1 VSVSSRPAPTRAL
14 VLTAGLGTRLQP
26 LTSWRAKPALPVA
39 GRTLVERIIESLASQ
54 GVDNLIL
61 NLHHLP
67 ETITAILGDGAA
79 HGVRIRYSFEQPL
92 LGSAGGP
99 RRAFS
104 LVDDDRLW
112 LVNGDTLASVDL
124 EAMAASHAGSGA
136 LVTMAVIPNPDPG
149 HYSGVL
155 IDAHGAVTGFSRRG
169 STESSWHFV
178 GTQLA
183 ERETFGGVPDGVR
196 SESVNGI
203 YPQLIASRPGAVR
216 VFRADTTFLDIGTA
230 ADYLDACVTLAG
242 ASDGAALRGART
254 SVAPDAT
261 LRSTVL
267 WDDVQVGSRVRLT
280 RCVVTSGVS
289 IPDDFTA
296 DEQAIEPGA
305 AGGLRLTPIPRR
317 N

>member
-1 VSVSSRPAPTRAL
+1 VSFRPAPATAL

-39 GRTLVERIIESLASQ
+39 GRTLVERIIDGLASQ
-54 GVDNLIL
+54 GVADLIL

-124 EAMAASHAGSGA
+124 TAMAASHATSGA
-136 LVTMAVIPNPDPG
+136 LVTMAVIPNHDPQ

-155 IDAHGAVTGFSRRG
+155 IDPSDAVTGFSRRG

-183 ERETFGGVPDGVR
+183 EREAFSDVPDGVR

-203 YPQLIASRPGAVR
+203 YRDLIASRPGAVR
-216 VFRADTTFLDIGTA
+216 VFRADTVFLDIGTP

-242 ASDGAALRGART
+242 AADGAALRGTRT
-254 SVAPDAT
+254 TVAPDAT

-267 WDDVQVGSRVRLT
+267 WDDVRVGSRARLT

-289 IPDDFTA
+289 IPDDFA
-296 DEQAIEPGA
+296 AEEQAIEPGA
-305 AGGLRLTPIPRR
+305 AGGLRLTPIPRHNR
-317 N
+317 G

>member
-1 VSVSSRPAPTRAL
+1 VSFRPAPATAL

-39 GRTLVERIIESLASQ
+39 GRTLVERIVDGLASQ
-54 GVDNLIL
+54 GVADLIL

-124 EAMAASHAGSGA
+124 KSMAASHATSGA
-136 LVTMAVIPNPDPG
+136 LVTMAVIPNHDPR

-155 IDAHGAVTGFSRRG
+155 IDASDAVTGFSRRG

-183 ERETFGGVPDGVR
+183 EREAFSDVPDGVR

-203 YPQLIASRPGAVR
+203 YRDLIASRPGAVR
-216 VFRADTTFLDIGTA
+216 VFRTDTVFLDIGTP

-242 ASDGAALRGART
+242 AADGAALRGTRT

-267 WDDVQVGSRVRLT
+267 WDDVRVGSRARLT

-289 IPDDFTA
+289 IPDDFA
-296 DEQAIEPGA
+296 AEEQAIEPGA
-305 AGGLRLTPIPRR
+305 AGGLRLTPIPRHNR
-317 N
+317 G

>member
-1 VSVSSRPAPTRAL
+1 VSFRPAPATAL

-39 GRTLVERIIESLASQ
+39 GRTLVERIIDGLASQ
-54 GVDNLIL
+54 GVADLIL

-124 EAMAASHAGSGA
+124 TAMAASHATSGA
-136 LVTMAVIPNPDPG
+136 LVTMAVIPNHDPR

-155 IDAHGAVTGFSRRG
+155 IDASDAVTGFSRRG

-183 ERETFGGVPDGVR
+183 EREAFSDVPDGVR

-203 YPQLIASRPGAVR
+203 YRDLIASRPGAVR
-216 VFRADTTFLDIGTA
+216 VFRADTVFLDIGTP

-242 ASDGAALRGART
+242 AADGAALRGTRT
-254 SVAPDAT
+254 TVAPDAM

-267 WDDVQVGSRVRLT
+267 WDDVRVGSRARLT

-289 IPDDFTA
+289 IPDDFA
-296 DEQAIEPGA
+296 AEEQAIEPGA
-305 AGGLRLTPIPRR
+305 AGGLRLTPIPRHNR
-317 N
+317 G

>member
-1 VSVSSRPAPTRAL
+1 VSSRPAPARAL

-54 GVDNLIL
+54 GVNDLIL

-67 ETITAILGDGAA
+67 ETITAILGEGVA
-79 HGVRIRYSFEQPL
+79 HGVRIRYSFELPL

-112 LVNGDTLASVDL
+112 LVNGDTLASVHL
-124 EAMAASHAGSGA
+124 AAMAASHAASDA
-136 LVTMAVIPNPDPG
+136 LVTMAVIPNPDPA

-155 IDAHGAVTGFSRRG
+155 IDASDAVTGFSRRG

-183 ERETFGGVPDGVR
+183 ERETFSSVPDGVR

-203 YPQLIASRPGAVR
+203 YPELIASRPGTVR

-230 ADYLDACVTLAG
+230 VDYLDACVALAG
-242 ASDGAALRGART
+242 TSDGAALRGART
-254 SVAPDAT
+254 CVAPDAT

-267 WDDVQVGSRVRLT
+267 WDDVQVGSRARLT

-296 DEQAIEPGA
+296 DEQAIEPA

-317 N
+317 YRG

>member
-1 VSVSSRPAPTRAL
+1 MSFRPAPATAL

-39 GRTLVERIIESLASQ
+39 GRTLVERIVDGLASQ
-54 GVDNLIL
+54 GVADLIL

-67 ETITAILGDGAA
+67 ESITAILGDGAA

-124 EAMAASHAGSGA
+124 KAMAASHATSGA
-136 LVTMAVIPNPDPG
+136 LVTMAVIPNHDPR

-155 IDAHGAVTGFSRRG
+155 IDASDAVTGFSRRG

-183 ERETFGGVPDGVR
+183 EREAFSDVPDGVR

-203 YPQLIASRPGAVR
+203 YRDLIASRPGAVR
-216 VFRADTTFLDIGTA
+216 VFRADTVFLDIGTP

-242 ASDGAALRGART
+242 AADGAALRGPRT

-267 WDDVQVGSRVRLT
+267 WDDVRVGSRARLT

-289 IPDDFTA
+289 IPDDFA
-296 DEQAIEPGA
+296 AEEQAIEPGA
-305 AGGLRLTPIPRR
+305 AGGLRLTPIPRHNR
-317 N
+317 G